1 MNLGGGQPADRVCF
15 VGEDLYSQPPMGRL
29 DLSVPEGVERP
40 RRTRNEREPEAGGDA
55 DDVKCDDGVRRGQLM
70 DRIIR
75 GKPDDQRTPELVL
88 QRESRKGPIAL
99 LDLLSAPGADLD
111 ADVFAFVDDDA
122 ISTGLG
128 Q

>member
-1 MNLGGGQPADRVCF
+1 
-15 VGEDLYSQPPMGRL
+15 MGRF
-29 DLSVPEGVERP
+29 DFSRPEGVERVSA
-40 RRTRNEREPEAGGDA
+40 TRNEREPEAGGDA

-75 GKPDDQRTPELVL
+75 GKSDDQRTPELVL

-99 LDLLSAPGADLD
+99 LDLLSAPGTDLC
-111 ADVFAFVDDDA
+111 ADVFAFVDDGA
-122 ISTGLG
+122 LRTGLG

>member
-1 MNLGGGQPADRVCF
+1 MKLGRAQPADRFGF
-15 VGEDLYSQPPMGRL
+15 VGEELDSQPAIGSFGL
-29 DLSVPEGVERP
+29 DVPEGVERVSG
-40 RRTRNEREPEAGGDA
+40 TRNEREPEAGGDA

-75 GKPDDQRTPELVL
+75 GKSDDQRTPELVL

-99 LDLLSAPGADLD
+99 LDLLSAPGTDLC
-111 ADVFAFVDDDA
+111 ADVFAFLNDGA
-122 ISTGLG
+122 IWTGLG